1 MIRIRR
7 LPAPVRLAAPV
18 LALAAVGTLPL
29 PGAAQSL
36 LSASGLGVPTEAP
49 DGRSRMLGSV
59 GVGLSGS
66 ALLPN
71 DPASAAWSLLPG
83 IAVSGQAGG
92 ETFQD
97 GGTAHQSRFPFVGVV
112 YPHGNQVFS
121 LSLSGAFSQE
131 WDVEVDRVLDFAG
144 EEVRAVDRFEGRGGI
159 SVARLGVARRF
170 AEDRVAVGA
179 NIGSHLGT
187 MERRFSRELN
197 ADDVGPEVEPFE
209 LDGIWRSGGLT
220 AAAGAHWDVT
230 PLIRLGGSVTWSEDL
245 RLDPTGNTEGLEH
258 RIPIPLELRGGI
270 FATLTPGLGLAA
282 SMYRA
287 DWSETV
293 EVLGDADAPGV
304 VWHWGAGLEW
314 AGSTFLGRQF
324 PVAVG
329 YRSRDLPFSF
339 LGSAATESAFTGGFG
354 IHLAESEGTPLAR
367 LHVGYERGTRTAGAM
382 EEDFWRT
389 TFTLRLSG
397 R

>member
-1 MIRIRR
+1 MIRISR
-7 LPAPVRLAAPV
+7 LPRPARLAAPV
-18 LALAAVGTLPL
+18 LALAAVATLPL
-29 PGAAQSL
+29 SGSAQSL
-36 LSASGLGVPTEAP
+36 ISASGLGVPTEAP

-71 DPASAAWSLLPG
+71 DPASAGWSLLPG

-97 GGTAHQSRFPFVGVV
+97 GGTAYQSRFPFLGIV

-131 WDVEVDRVLDFAG
+131 WDVEVDRILDFAG

-159 SVARLGVARRF
+159 SVARFGVARRF

-209 LDGIWRSGGLT
+209 LDGTWRSGGLT

-245 RLDPTGNTEGLEH
+245 RLDPTGTTEGTEQ
-258 RIPIPLELRGGI
+258 RVPIPLELRGGI

-287 DWSETV
+287 DWSETAD
-293 EVLGDADAPGV
+293 VLGDAEAPGV

-314 AGSTFLGRQF
+314 SGSTLLGRQF

-339 LGSAATESAFTGGFG
+339 LGSAATESALTGGFG

-367 LHVGYERGTRTAGAM
+367 LHVGYERGTRTAGAV